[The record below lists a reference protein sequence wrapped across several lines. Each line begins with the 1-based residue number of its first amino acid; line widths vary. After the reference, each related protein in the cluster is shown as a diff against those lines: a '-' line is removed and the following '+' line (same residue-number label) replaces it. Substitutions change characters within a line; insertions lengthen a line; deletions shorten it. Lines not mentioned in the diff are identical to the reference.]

1 MTSRAIRQPVIRG
14 ARFFLAHA
22 PGLIIHGSKP
32 SRDIA
37 RDPAVEHA
45 IRAALRPWE
54 AARDYAPNQVL
65 IGARHP
71 DSLRDLPRPWFEASP
86 CCERRGPHGEITT
99 EEELYGLLA
108 LGDQFDLV
116 HLESTFAE
124 DARAALAG
132 NPLLDKTDVE
142 RLGGGVTDAA
152 IDDRLRGP
160 VAAAPLHLRS
170 GRRVGCIVA
179 GHEIDQTLAPD
190 VLLENLAAKMTA
202 AMALRAVLAAES
214 IDPASVE

>member
-1 MTSRAIRQPVIRG
+1 
-14 ARFFLAHA
+14 
-22 PGLIIHGSKP
+22 
-32 SRDIA
+32 
-37 RDPAVEHA
+37 
-45 IRAALRPWE
+45 
-54 AARDYAPNQVL
+54 
-65 IGARHP
+65 
-71 DSLRDLPRPWFEASP
+71 
-86 CCERRGPHGEITT
+86 
-99 EEELYGLLA
+99 
-108 LGDQFDLV
+108 
-116 HLESTFAE
+116 
-124 DARAALAG
+124 ARAALAG

-214 IDPASVE
+214 IDPASVEDVIGSGEEAVGDRYQHGGGKLAQAGSSHARCRHAD